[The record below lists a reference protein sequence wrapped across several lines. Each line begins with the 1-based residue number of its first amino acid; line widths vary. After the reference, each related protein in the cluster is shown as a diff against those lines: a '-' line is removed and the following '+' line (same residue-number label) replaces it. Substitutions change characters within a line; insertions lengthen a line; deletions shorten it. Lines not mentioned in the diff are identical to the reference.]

1 MLLRIIKRIVLAL
14 LFVSPVHAQTE
25 HDTLC
30 LTIREVFERAS
41 QEHLQ
46 LVADR
51 LKEQMAQEQIK
62 TARTKR
68 LPELTVGL
76 RGGFLGQP
84 IVWQNGLSNAT
95 RPESPDWQQN
105 YALDFTQPIYQGGKI
120 RYTIRKADLQHELPN
135 CRLTPTCPKSN

>member
-1 MLLRIIKRIVLAL
+1 MPSRIIKRIVLAL

-62 TARTKR
+62 TARTER
-68 LPELTVGL
+68 LP
-76 RGGFLGQP
+76 
-84 IVWQNGLSNAT
+84 
-95 RPESPDWQQN
+95 
-105 YALDFTQPIYQGGKI
+105 
-120 RYTIRKADLQHELPN
+120 
-135 CRLTPTCPKSN
+135 